1 MANKRKR
8 HSPEFKAKVAL
19 EALKGLKSSH
29 ELARE
34 YEVHPTQIAQWKREL
49 RDHAGEIFQ
58 SDKARTEQDQQAEL
72 SQAYEQIGRL
82 KTELAWLQKKV
93 GPTE

>member
-19 EALKGLKSSH
+19 EALKGLKTSH
-29 ELARE
+29 ELARD

-49 RDHAGEIFQ
+49 RDHAGELFE
-58 SDKARTEQDQQAEL
+58 SGKTRSESDQQAEL

-82 KTELAWLQKKV
+82 KMELAWLQKKV
-93 GPTE
+93 GPIE